1 MLTTKLIA
9 LPNTITSE
17 NNYNLQN
24 IKNEK
29 IYISH
34 KNLSFR
40 EDGIFLYLDHS
51 VIPLNNIYCDEQGYY
66 LKKASQNIKMNAK
79 AGDEEIWECNNCGR
93 IFSPAP
99 YNGYKCPDCGSRDA
113 KPIYY

>member
-1 MLTTKLIA
+1 MKKVICFLVLNAMLTTKLIA
-9 LPNTITSE
+9 LSNTITSE

-40 EDGIFLYLDHS
+40 EAGIFLYLDHS

-66 LKKASQNIKMNAK
+66 LKKASQNIKMKTK
-79 AGDEEIWECNNCGR
+79 AGDEEI
-93 IFSPAP
+93 
-99 YNGYKCPDCGSRDA
+99 
-113 KPIYY
+113 